1 MAQQF
6 GNTWWGSEWLR
17 SLTYIDYANR
27 IPRGARYARN
37 GSVREIQLQDNVIS
51 AKVQGSRP
59 RPYRVK
65 IVVPKFSA
73 GQVDKLMDRLV
84 ARPGI
89 ISGLLNRELDPE
101 VMDIARSCGLKI
113 FPERW
118 DDLEMD
124 CSCPDWAVPCKHL
137 AAVIYMFSR
146 EIDNNPFIVFQM
158 HGVDLL
164 KELKKRGIEVDNVRQ
179 EVEVPA
185 LKDLVTT
192 LSAKDTGTEVPAFR
206 RIDFSRL
213 ADRSDALLMLLPDKP
228 PFAPQGNFK
237 EGYVA
242 ELRRIKKNVQRFFSG
257 KPGREELFPAI
268 YSKMPESIGVD
279 DAINLSFDYRYDWKM
294 EGKVTYDECTL
305 PHALLHIN
313 PDFLQRGGGS
323 SITPVIGQEL
333 PGALDA
339 RLYGCASQG
348 TGGCARRTRSGI
360 TSQGTGYGAW
370 SCQACGASCGM
381 VSVIFPRDIG
391 QISVGQW

>member
-6 GNTWWGSEWLR
+6 GNTWWGNEWLR
-17 SLTYIDYANR
+17 SLTHIDYENR

-65 IVVPKFSA
+65 IIVPKFSA
-73 GQVDKLMDRLV
+73 RQVDKLMDRLV

-137 AAVIYMFSR
+137 AAVVYMFSR

-158 HGVDLL
+158 HGFDLL

-192 LSAKDTGTEVPAFR
+192 LPAKDAGTEVPAFR
-206 RIDFSRL
+206 RIDFSKL
-213 ADRSDALLMLLPDKP
+213 ATGLMP
-228 PFAPQGNFK
+228 
-237 EGYVA
+237 
-242 ELRRIKKNVQRFFSG
+242 
-257 KPGREELFPAI
+257 
-268 YSKMPESIGVD
+268 
-279 DAINLSFDYRYDWKM
+279 
-294 EGKVTYDECTL
+294 C
-305 PHALLHIN
+305 
-313 PDFLQRGGGS
+313 
-323 SITPVIGQEL
+323 
-333 PGALDA
+333 
-339 RLYGCASQG
+339 
-348 TGGCARRTRSGI
+348 
-360 TSQGTGYGAW
+360 
-370 SCQACGASCGM
+370 
-381 VSVIFPRDIG
+381 
-391 QISVGQW
+391 

>member
-1 MAQQF
+1 MVQQF
-6 GNTWWGSEWLR
+6 GNTWWGNEWLR
-17 SLTYIDYANR
+17 SLTHIDYENR

-65 IVVPKFSA
+65 IIVPKFSA
-73 GQVDKLMDRLV
+73 GQVDKLMNRLI

-101 VMDIARSCGLKI
+101 VLDIARSCGLKI

-137 AAVIYMFSR
+137 AAVVYMFSR

-158 HGVDLL
+158 HGFDLL

-192 LSAKDTGTEVPAFR
+192 LPAKDTGTEVPAFR
-206 RIDFSRL
+206 RIDFSKL

-242 ELRRIKKNVQRFFSG
+242 ELRRVRKNVQRFFTG
-257 KPGREELFPAI
+257 KLGREEMFP
-268 YSKMPESIGVD
+268 V
-279 DAINLSFDYRYDWKM
+279 
-294 EGKVTYDECTL
+294 
-305 PHALLHIN
+305 
-313 PDFLQRGGGS
+313 
-323 SITPVIGQEL
+323 
-333 PGALDA
+333 
-339 RLYGCASQG
+339 
-348 TGGCARRTRSGI
+348 
-360 TSQGTGYGAW
+360 
-370 SCQACGASCGM
+370 
-381 VSVIFPRDIG
+381 
-391 QISVGQW
+391 